1 MQCECPER
9 APIPCDTSDLHAP
22 CCAAQQLACVPGP
35 KPRRETRD
43 ANAEEATGEKQLLRL
58 ERPFQTAGPTYNVIQ
73 NARGFLTK
81 LVMRCRARL
90 TAPLGRA
97 QPPLSTTPYFW
108 AHPDGS
114 AVRKRNTRTVIVVA
128 GAATAAHDPPTRA
141 ADASRLSARCHQ
153 LSSKPA
159 RARAQWR
166 IDRFRRF
173 KRRLKRTGPRPDDEH
188 GPRIRFELHV
198 WAFVCIGSTV
208 TTLRPDFRA
217 PVARRVVGLRSQFR
231 VEALVWPLSEGIRTR
246 HCHLR
251 HRVSPTEPGDRC
263 ESASVN
269 FQTGEATTDN
279 VYRCASCHSEV

>member
-1 MQCECPER
+1 MGWHGQSLLVCMCVENESTVRPSTR
-9 APIPCDTSDLHAP
+9 VPRT
-22 CCAAQQLACVPGP
+22 LADIGRPALP
-35 KPRRETRD
+35 STYKHTPR
-43 ANAEEATGEKQLLRL
+43 
-58 ERPFQTAGPTYNVIQ
+58 
-73 NARGFLTK
+73 
-81 LVMRCRARL
+81 
-90 TAPLGRA
+90 
-97 QPPLSTTPYFW
+97 SFW

-114 AVRKRNTRTVIVVA
+114 AVRKRNARTVIVVA
-128 GAATAAHDPPTRA
+128 GAVTAAHDPPTRA

-159 RARAQWR
+159 RAIFSGRR
-166 IDRFRRF
+166 TDFRRF
-173 KRRLKRTGPRPDDEH
+173 KRRRKRTGPRPDDEH

-231 VEALVWPLSEGIRTR
+231 VEALVWALSEGIRTR

-263 ESASVN
+263 VSATQPPFSHA
-269 FQTGEATTDN
+269 GGDN
-279 VYRCASCHSEV
+279 HAVPLGLEGRSKFKELLAAGAPRHPIRSEERRVGKECRSRWSPYH

>member
-1 MQCECPER
+1 MGWHGQSLLVCMCVENESSVRPSTR
-9 APIPCDTSDLHAP
+9 VPRT
-22 CCAAQQLACVPGP
+22 LADIGRPALP
-35 KPRRETRD
+35 STYKHTPR
-43 ANAEEATGEKQLLRL
+43 
-58 ERPFQTAGPTYNVIQ
+58 
-73 NARGFLTK
+73 
-81 LVMRCRARL
+81 
-90 TAPLGRA
+90 
-97 QPPLSTTPYFW
+97 SFW

-114 AVRKRNTRTVIVVA
+114 AVRKRNARTVIVVA
-128 GAATAAHDPPTRA
+128 GAVTAAHDPPTRA

-159 RARAQWR
+159 RAFPQWR
-166 IDRFRRF
+166 TGLRRRF
-173 KRRLKRTGPRPDDEH
+173 KRRRKRTGPRPDDEH
-188 GPRIRFELHV
+188 GPRIRFEFHD

-269 FQTGEATTDN
+269 FQTGEATMC
-279 VYRCASCHSEV
+279 CAVEATGCGGGISGDEGV

>member
-1 MQCECPER
+1 MRPCTSRPSVSEPVQDRGQCAMGWHGQSLLVCMCVENESSVRPSTR
-9 APIPCDTSDLHAP
+9 VPRT
-22 CCAAQQLACVPGP
+22 LADIGRPALP
-35 KPRRETRD
+35 STYKHTPR
-43 ANAEEATGEKQLLRL
+43 
-58 ERPFQTAGPTYNVIQ
+58 
-73 NARGFLTK
+73 
-81 LVMRCRARL
+81 
-90 TAPLGRA
+90 
-97 QPPLSTTPYFW
+97 SFW

-114 AVRKRNTRTVIVVA
+114 AVRKRNPRTVIVVA
-128 GAATAAHDPPTRA
+128 GAVTAAHDPPTRA

-159 RARAQWR
+159 RAFPQWR
-166 IDRFRRF
+166 TGLRRRF
-173 KRRLKRTGPRPDDEH
+173 KRRLKCTGPRPDDEH

-263 ESASVN
+263 ESASLDI
-269 FQTGEATTDN
+269 QTGGVTM
-279 VYRCASCHSEV
+279 